1 MAIVM
6 FAPGWLKGLVILF
19 DLVALGWSSGILHY
33 TDTGTG
39 RWVLIAALFLAIGL
53 YLGVVRGVA
62 YVSENEFRTRMGNIR
77 KNGRYF

>member
-1 MAIVM
+1 M

-19 DLVALGWSSGILHY
+19 DLVALGWSAVILHY
-33 TDTGTG
+33 TDTGGG
-39 RWVLIAALFLAIGL
+39 RWVLVAMLFLAIGL
-53 YLGVVRGVA
+53 YLGVVRGVG